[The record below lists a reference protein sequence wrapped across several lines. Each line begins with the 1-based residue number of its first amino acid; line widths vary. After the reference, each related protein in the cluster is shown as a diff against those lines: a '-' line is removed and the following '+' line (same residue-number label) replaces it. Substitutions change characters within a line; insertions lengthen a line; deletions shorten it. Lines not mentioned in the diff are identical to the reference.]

1 VPPISI
7 AKSNEIMSS
16 KKNELYCG
24 DTLNTLGRENQEFQW
39 SQAYNY
45 YKALSPTEKKT
56 NLIWTSGI
64 ALAGCVPE
72 VTDFRELVQWCAN
85 KFNSEKRI
93 IQLQGQQ
100 PISLAPSIFSRML

>member
-1 VPPISI
+1 VVVSI
-7 AKSNEIMSS
+7 Q
-16 KKNELYCG
+16 LLQG
-24 DTLNTLGRENQEFQW
+24 P
-39 SQAYNY
+39 
-45 YKALSPTEKKT
+45 LSAEKKM

-72 VTDFRELVQWCAN
+72 VTDFRELVQWCVD

-100 PISLAPSIFSRML
+100 PISLAPSVFTRMLFSPYPPCDSRVKRLMNSSNNTKEENNP